1 MNQVIHHLD
10 SENKVKTDQ
19 ELRDIGYPNISKTM
33 NELYRLLKPNG
44 AISVNFTPIEQM
56 FGLWYI
62 KHLHPKEKTE
72 DVWCKICPDKE

>member
-1 MNQVIHHLD
+1 
-10 SENKVKTDQ
+10 
-19 ELRDIGYPNISKTM
+19 M